1 MAGNLTRIGQ
11 SHEAG
16 GLLTAMKVYRPEE
29 MNAAFA
35 EAFNSGEVE
44 RLLALYEPGAVLV
57 PRPGQVVEGKQAIRA
72 ALEELL
78 TLRGRMVSEN
88 QYALVHGDIAL
99 LRAKVRLAWAGPDG
113 GRVEI
118 NNHTAEVVRRQPDGS
133 WLYILDHPYG
143 ADPIDTSTP

>member
-1 MAGNLTRIGQ
+1 
-11 SHEAG
+11 
-16 GLLTAMKVYRPEE
+16 MKVYKPEE

-78 TLRGRMVSEN
+78 ALKGRMRSEN

-99 LRAKVRLAWAGPDG
+99 LRAKVHLTGAGPDG

-143 ADPIDTSTP
+143 ADPVDTLTP